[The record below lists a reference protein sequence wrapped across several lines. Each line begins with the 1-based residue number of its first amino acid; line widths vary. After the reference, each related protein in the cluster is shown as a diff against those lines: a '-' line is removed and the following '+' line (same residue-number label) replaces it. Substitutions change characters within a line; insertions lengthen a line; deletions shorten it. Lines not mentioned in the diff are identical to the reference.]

1 MILSFEKSSLQLCN
15 QKLPPPSDA
24 TTKRPCNEE
33 EWTCGDGSCISNK
46 KVCNFVYDCPADS
59 SDEEMCPDI
68 FTFNDCQEEND
79 FVKGELGENISF
91 KVGIYI
97 VF

>member
-1 MILSFEKSSLQLCN
+1 M
-15 QKLPPPSDA
+15 
-24 TTKRPCNEE
+24 
-33 EWTCGDGSCISNK
+33 
-46 KVCNFVYDCPADS
+46 YDCPADS

-79 FVKGELGENISF
+79 FVKGEIGENISF